1 MSAATASG
9 RRVPDGNAATL
20 CLIAASLG
28 AVLNSQP
35 VLAQQDVSMRVSATV
50 LKRATLT
57 VLSKPSLLTVSN
69 EDIARGYVDAT
80 ASTTLA
86 LKTNSGAGLLLEF
99 VNHAEFVQAIR
110 VRGLGPELQMSATGG
125 FVRRIARPVA
135 SELLDLHFRF
145 ELSEAARE
153 GVYAWPVH
161 VAVQPL

>member
-1 MSAATASG
+1 MSAVAASG
-9 RRVPDGNAATL
+9 RRLSDGRAVTRCLVAAW
-20 CLIAASLG
+20 LG
-28 AVLNSQP
+28 AVLNFQP
-35 VLAQQDVSMRVSATV
+35 VCAQQDVSMSVSATV

-110 VRGLGPELQMSATGG
+110 VQGLGPELQMSAAGG
-125 FVRRIARPVA
+125 FFRRTARPVA
-135 SELLDLHFRF
+135 SELLDLRFRF
-145 ELSEAARE
+145 ELSGAARE